1 MIQVIA
7 RLFTKEDDE
16 IIIIEDKE
24 TAIIINKE
32 KHSVKFIEEIEN
44 QRMEVLECILVNCYD
59 FKELE
64 INKDMKKYLDEE
76 LEENIDY
83 YLEEYDLDY
92 IKKFLDMRY

>member
-7 RLFTKEDDE
+7 RLFTKEDNE
-16 IIIIEDKE
+16 ILIIEDKE
-24 TAIIINKE
+24 TVIIINKE
-32 KHSVKFIEEIEN
+32 KHSVKFIEEIKN
-44 QRMEVLECILVNCYD
+44 QRMEVLEFILDYCHD

-64 INKDMKKYLDEE
+64 INKDMKNYLDEE

-92 IKKFLDMRY
+92 IKMFLDMR

>member
-1 MIQVIA
+1 MTQVIA
-7 RLFTKEDDE
+7 RLFTKEDNE
-16 IIIIEDKE
+16 ILIIEDKE

-32 KHSVKFIEEIEN
+32 KQSVKFIEEIKN
-44 QRMEVLECILVNCYD
+44 QRMEVLEFILDYCHD
-59 FKELE
+59 LKELE

-92 IKKFLDMRY
+92 IKKFLDMR

>member
-1 MIQVIA
+1 MTQVIA
-7 RLFTKEDDE
+7 RLFTKGDNE
-16 IIIIEDKE
+16 ILIIEDKE

-32 KHSVKFIEEIEN
+32 KHSVKFIEEIKN
-44 QRMEVLECILVNCYD
+44 QRMEVLEFILDYCHD

-64 INKDMKKYLDEE
+64 INKDMKNYLDEE

-92 IKKFLDMRY
+92 IKKFLDMR